1 MSDQV
6 DWEFADRDDAK
17 AVIRAA
23 VGYLL
28 KDVSGGDRGDIMRE
42 IVEIVHEVAQG
53 LPSGQPDPPGR
64 WHARL
69 GATPKPRACS
79 WGLTASSAGIAPGR
93 RAWRGVMFFMSA

>member
-6 DWEFADRDDAK
+6 DWEFADRGDAK

-53 LPSGQPDPPGR
+53 LPPGQPDPLDDGMPSG
-64 WHARL
+64 
-69 GATPKPRACS
+69 
-79 WGLTASSAGIAPGR
+79 
-93 RAWRGVMFFMSA
+93 